1 MKGKNMKSTKLIVCF
16 LALAFV
22 FTSTLAFSA
31 DVITNE
37 KTKITI
43 GYCPYGMLETSVM
56 KEKQF
61 YKKYMPNVEIEWFFG
76 LYSVHLINNWVAG
89 KLEFAYLGNMPS
101 IMLQGKM
108 KNTKWVGN
116 AVYTKGDNGAI
127 IVPKGSTVKSIKDLN
142 GKTVATGVGSSHHR
156 LIEVAQEK
164 EGIKFNVVNQAP
176 EVAIGNLEAGKLDAF
191 FYWPPYIDM
200 ALNKGI
206 GTLVPPG
213 NFKQYEP
220 AINAIW
226 PIVVSESFAKKYPD
240 IVKAFVKADQDLHKF
255 MKERPDEA
263 AQIVFKETEGKIPLE
278 VLKGS
283 LARYGYASNI
293 NQEQIDV
300 MQADID
306 FLHSRGYLKDH
317 FKAADWADT
326 SFSK

>member
-1 MKGKNMKSTKLIVCF
+1 MKSTKLIIYC
-16 LALAFV
+16 LAFV
-22 FTSTLAFSA
+22 IAFASTPAFSS
-31 DVITNE
+31 DVVTNE

-56 KEKQF
+56 KEKKF
-61 YKKYMPNVEIEWFFG
+61 YQKYMPNVEVEWFFG

-116 AVYTKGDNGAI
+116 AVYTKGEAGAMT
-127 IVPKGSTVKSIKDLN
+127 VPKGSTVKNIKDLN
-142 GKTVATGVGSSHHR
+142 GKTVATGIGSSHHR
-156 LIEVAQEK
+156 LLEVVQEK
-164 EGIKFNVVNQAP
+164 EGIKFNIVNQAP
-176 EVAIGNLEAGKLDAF
+176 EVAIGNLEAGKLDGFA
-191 FYWPPYIDM
+191 YWPPYIDM
-200 ALNKGI
+200 TTHRGI

-220 AINAIW
+220 YVNAIW
-226 PIVVSESFAKKYPD
+226 PIVVSESFAKKHPE

-293 NQEQIDV
+293 NKEQIDV